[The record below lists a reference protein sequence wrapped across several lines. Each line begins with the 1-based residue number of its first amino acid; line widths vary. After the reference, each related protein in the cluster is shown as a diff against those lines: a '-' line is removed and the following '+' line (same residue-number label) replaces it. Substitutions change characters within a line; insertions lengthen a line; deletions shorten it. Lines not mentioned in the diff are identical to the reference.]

1 MLPITT
7 LVNVIFPQ
15 LQFKIGKSYVYAQTH
30 THTHTHTHTQFFK
43 DTQTEML
50 QDIKPENTYG
60 RSENLQKIVN
70 TTAYC
75 V

>member
-1 MLPITT
+1 MYMH
-7 LVNVIFPQ
+7 
-15 LQFKIGKSYVYAQTH
+15 KH